1 MMHLSTVLLLAPI
14 CSKAFVPARRI
25 KTTPRLAA
33 VAPAAAV
40 VKSAAGAG
48 FACAAVGFVSAHAAV
63 SYGYGL
69 AIAWHARAALRSATT
84 PVAVRVLLAYGLKV
98 TAYQALR
105 DREKHYRD
113 AVLPLFRALEKDTK
127 CPFTRTTHKI
137 PLVAGVAVLL
147 ALYAAPIRFLANAPR
162 PRVTVFAG
170 AAAAVALAVQTVA
183 DAQKFLAKRRA
194 PDRPCTTG
202 LWRVSRHVNYAA
214 DVVLHGAVAAAAA
227 LSAPSAAAALL
238 AVLAPLMMVNIVL
251 SATESLDG
259 RQRLAYRDDA
269 FEAYVA
275 ATPRLFFT

>member
-1 MMHLSTVLLLAPI
+1 MRLSIVLLTAPI
-14 CSKAFVPARRI
+14 GSAFGPARRI
-25 KTTPRLAA
+25 KTAPRLAA
-33 VAPAAAV
+33 VPAPIAI
-40 VKSAAGAG
+40 KSAAGAG
-48 FACAAVGFVSAHAAV
+48 LACAAVGFVAAHAAV

-69 AIAWHARAALRSATT
+69 AIAWHARAALRGATT
-84 PVAVRVLLAYGLKV
+84 PAAVRVLLAYGLKV

-105 DREKHYRD
+105 DRERHYRD

-137 PLVAGVAVLL
+137 PLVAGVALLL
-147 ALYAAPIRFLANAPR
+147 ALYAAPIRLLANAPR

-170 AAAAVALAVQTVA
+170 AVAAAALSVQTVA

-202 LWRVSRHVNYAA
+202 LWCVSRHVNYAA
-214 DVVLHGAVAAAAA
+214 DVVLHGAVAVSAA

-238 AVLAPLMMVNIVL
+238 AVAAPLMMVNIVL

>member
-1 MMHLSTVLLLAPI
+1 M
-14 CSKAFVPARRI
+14 PA
-25 KTTPRLAA
+25 A
-33 VAPAAAV
+33 APAAAV
-40 VKSAAGAG
+40 LKSAASAG
-48 FACAAVGFVSAHAAV
+48 LACAAVGFVSAHAAV

-137 PLVAGVAVLL
+137 PLVAGVALLL
-147 ALYAAPIRFLANAPR
+147 ALYAAPIRLLANAPR

-170 AAAAVALAVQTVA
+170 AVAAAALAVQTVA
-183 DAQKFLAKRRA
+183 DAQKFAAKRRA
-194 PDRPCTTG
+194 PDRPCTAG
-202 LWRVSRHVNYAA
+202 LWRASRHVNYAA
-214 DVVLHGAVAAAAA
+214 DVVLHSIIAVAAA
-227 LSAPSAAAALL
+227 LSAPSVMTALL
-238 AVLAPLMMVNIVL
+238 AVAAPLMMVNIVL

-275 ATPRLFFT
+275 KTPRLFFT

>member
-1 MMHLSTVLLLAPI
+1 M
-14 CSKAFVPARRI
+14 
-25 KTTPRLAA
+25 AA

-48 FACAAVGFVSAHAAV
+48 LACAAVGFVSAHAAV

-69 AIAWHARAALRSATT
+69 AIAWHARAALQGATT

-105 DREKHYRD
+105 DRERHYRA
-113 AVLPLFRALEKDTK
+113 AVLPLFRALELDTK

-137 PLVAGVAVLL
+137 PLVAGVALLL
-147 ALYAAPIRFLANAPR
+147 ALYAAPVRLLAQSQR
-162 PRVTVFAG
+162 PRVTVCAG
-170 AAAAVALAVQTVA
+170 AVAAAALAVQTVA
-183 DAQKFLAKRRA
+183 DAQKFAAKRRA

-214 DVVLHGAVAAAAA
+214 DVVLHGAVAVAAA
-227 LSAPSAAAALL
+227 LNAPSAAAALL
-238 AVLAPLMMVNIVL
+238 AVVAPLMMCSIVL

-275 ATPRLFFT
+275 KTPRLFT

>member
-1 MMHLSTVLLLAPI
+1 MMRLSIVLLTAPI
-14 CSKAFVPARRI
+14 GSAFAPARRI
-25 KTTPRLAA
+25 KTTPSLAA
-33 VAPAAAV
+33 VPAAAPIA
-40 VKSAAGAG
+40 SAAGAG
-48 FACAAVGFVSAHAAV
+48 LACAAVGFVSAHAAV

-69 AIAWHARAALRSATT
+69 AIAWHARAALRGATT

-113 AVLPLFRALEKDTK
+113 AVLPLFQALEKDTK

-162 PRVTVFAG
+162 PRVALYAGG
-170 AAAAVALAVQTVA
+170 AAAAALTVQTVA

-214 DVVLHGAVAAAAA
+214 DVVLHGAVAVAAA
-227 LSAPSAAAALL
+227 LNAPSAATALL
-238 AVLAPLMMVNIVL
+238 SLVAPLMMMNIVL

>member
-1 MMHLSTVLLLAPI
+1 MMRLSTVLLLAPI
-14 CSKAFVPARRI
+14 CSRAFAPARRI

-33 VAPAAAV
+33 APAPIAI
-40 VKSAAGAG
+40 KSAAGAG
-48 FACAAVGFVSAHAAV
+48 LACAAAGFVSAHAAV

-69 AIAWHARAALRSATT
+69 AIAWHARAALRGATT
-84 PVAVRVLLAYGLKV
+84 PFTIQILLAYGLKV

-105 DREKHYRD
+105 DGEKPYRD
-113 AVLPLFRALEKDTK
+113 AVLPLFEALERDTK
-127 CPFTRTTHKI
+127 CPFTRTTHKL
-137 PLVAGVAVLL
+137 PLVAGVALLL
-147 ALYAAPIRFLANAPR
+147 ALYAAPIRLLANAPR
-162 PRVTVFAG
+162 PRVTVVAG
-170 AAAAVALAVQTVA
+170 AVAAAALTVQTVA

-214 DVVLHGAVAAAAA
+214 DVVLHSIIAVAAA
-227 LSAPSAAAALL
+227 LSAPSVTTALL
-238 AVLAPLMMVNIVL
+238 AVAAPLMMCSIVL

-275 ATPRLFFT
+275 KTPRLFFT

>member
-1 MMHLSTVLLLAPI
+1 M
-14 CSKAFVPARRI
+14 
-25 KTTPRLAA
+25 
-33 VAPAAAV
+33 APAAAV
-40 VKSAAGAG
+40 VKSAASAG
-48 FACAAVGFVSAHAAV
+48 LACAAVGFVSAHAAV

-162 PRVTVFAG
+162 PRVTVCAG
-170 AAAAVALAVQTVA
+170 AVAAAALTVQTVA
-183 DAQKFLAKRRA
+183 DAQKFAAKRRA
-194 PDRPCTTG
+194 PGRPCTAG
-202 LWRVSRHVNYAA
+202 LWCVSRHVNYAS
-214 DVVLHGAVAAAAA
+214 DIIIHGAVAISAA
-227 LSAPSAAAALL
+227 LSAPSVTTALL
-238 AVLAPLMMVNIVL
+238 AVAAPVMMVNIVL

-275 ATPRLFFT
+275 KTPRLFFT

>member
-1 MMHLSTVLLLAPI
+1 MMRLSIVLLTAPI
-14 CSKAFVPARRI
+14 GSAFAPARRI
-25 KTTPRLAA
+25 KTTPSLAA
-33 VAPAAAV
+33 VPAAAPIA
-40 VKSAAGAG
+40 SAAGAG
-48 FACAAVGFVSAHAAV
+48 LACAAVGFVSAHAAV

-105 DREKHYRD
+105 DREKPYRA
-113 AVLPLFRALEKDTK
+113 AVLPLFRALERDTK

-137 PLVAGVAVLL
+137 PLVAGVALLL
-147 ALYAAPIRFLANAPR
+147 ALYAAPIRLLAQSQR
-162 PRVTVFAG
+162 PRVTVCAG
-170 AAAAVALAVQTVA
+170 AVAAAALTVQTVA
-183 DAQKFLAKRRA
+183 DAQKFAAKRRA

-202 LWRVSRHVNYAA
+202 LWRASRHVNYAS
-214 DVVLHGAVAAAAA
+214 DIVLHSIIAVAAA
-227 LSAPSAAAALL
+227 LSAPSVMTALL
-238 AVLAPLMMVNIVL
+238 AVAAPLMMCSIVL

-275 ATPRLFFT
+275 KTPRLFFT